1 MHIKVLLADDHKL
14 VLAGLRSLLE
24 KEPGISVVA
33 EAGNGRQAVQ
43 LAGKLLPEV
52 VVMDISMPDMN
63 GIEAIRRV
71 AAECPSV
78 RALALS
84 MHSDRRIVVEA
95 LQAGAKGYLL
105 KDAAADELVTAIRT
119 LAAGEIY
126 ICSEMTKIVLKDY
139 LQRSAGTVSAAI
151 SPISPR
157 EREVLQLVAEGKNT
171 KEIAFTLGVSV
182 KTVETHRQQIMKKL
196 NLFSVAELTKY
207 AIREGLT
214 SLE

>member
-1 MHIKVLLADDHKL
+1 MHIKVLLADDHKM
-14 VLAGLRSLLE
+14 VRAGLRSLLE
-24 KEPGISVVA
+24 KEPGITVIA
-33 EAGNGRQAVQ
+33 EADNGREAVE
-43 LAGKLLPEV
+43 LACNLLPDV
-52 VVMDISMPDMN
+52 AVIDISMPDMN

-71 AAECPSV
+71 VTEHPSV
-78 RALALS
+78 RTLALS
-84 MHSDRRIVVEA
+84 MHSDRRFVVEA
-95 LQAGAKGYLL
+95 LKVGAKGYLL

-119 LAAGEIY
+119 VAADEMY
-126 ICSEMTKIVLKDY
+126 ICSKIAHIVLKDY
-139 LQRSAGTVSAAI
+139 LQRSPEIISAVA

-157 EREVLQLVAEGKNT
+157 EREVLQLVAEGQNT

-214 SLE
+214 SLD